1 MAARSARVGNNREV
15 TGEPPSPVNGAESP
29 AAAPDGDGSWGV
41 DAAIGAAAIAA
52 RTATDVAGAVTRSA
66 PARAFGGAA
75 RWITQPLAREG
86 QEVRER
92 LEEDGIPAAQQA
104 IRQVTPG
111 VVQAVD
117 LNGILDAIDIDG
129 LMARIDLDALMDRID
144 VGGIVA
150 KVDIDQLLTTIDLD
164 ALLGR
169 IDIAALIGR
178 IDLNQLL
185 AGIDLNQML
194 ERLDLNQLLSDID
207 LDALLENL
215 DLNAVV
221 ERLDVDALVQNTE
234 MGSIIARSTSGVASE
249 ALDAV
254 RSQGVG
260 MDNFIARVTNR
271 VLRRDPAELPAGPD
285 LLVEDRLALP
295 AGDPPIDAE
304 SESVS

>member
-1 MAARSARVGNNREV
+1 VEA
-15 TGEPPSPVNGAESP
+15 TPD
-29 AAAPDGDGSWGV
+29 DGDAQWGV

-52 RTATDVAGAVTRSA
+52 RAATDVAGTVAGSA
-66 PARAFGGAA
+66 PAKALGSAA
-75 RWITQPLAREG
+75 RWLTQPLAKEG
-86 QEVRER
+86 QEVRGR
-92 LEEDGIPAAQQA
+92 LEEEGVPAAQQA
-104 IRQVTPG
+104 IRQLTPG

-129 LMARIDLDALMDRID
+129 LLERISMDKLLDRID

-150 KVDIDQLLTTIDLD
+150 RVDIDGLLDSIDLD
-164 ALLGR
+164 ALLTR
-169 IDIAALIGR
+169 IDVNALVAR

-185 AGIDLNQML
+185 QHVDLNALLTHIDLN
-194 ERLDLNQLLSDID
+194 ELLKGID

-234 MGSIIARSTSGVASE
+234 MGGIIARSTSGVASE

-260 MDNFIARVTNR
+260 MDNFIMRMTNR

-285 LLVEDRLALP
+285 LLVSDQLALP
-295 AGDPPIDAE
+295 AGEPAGQDDEPSAKPDTSSPSDPVAPGGPSTAG
-304 SESVS
+304 SAS